1 MRKNL
6 RDVFLI
12 IFITALIIGGYFLV
26 DFIIEKVN
34 HKDFVTTAQELYKS
48 ALESK
53 TVDNNYF
60 DSKSNKLE
68 DTNLNYHIEFDNSG
82 NITYFLVYDDKN
94 VIEVEGDKVTEK
106 EIGLDSNYGDMT
118 NLELSQSVNYK
129 HYSLEKSY
137 TASESEYNNVI
148 PDEDELPI
156 MPDNPTTP
164 ETPSTPTNPETPST
178 PTTPETP
185 STSTTPETPS
195 TPTKPTTPETPST
208 PTNPSTP
215 DTSELPSKPTNP
227 TKPNLPEIVE
237 TKDPITYTTSKS
249 QYCKNTSTM
258 GHTENYSGDEYVY
271 TVSMGQVP
279 NGCYSVEITKIEID
293 DNENATLYVKNN
305 YPTINKMCTQAIAYP
320 CATATFSRKPN
331 SIKVVESR
339 SEVEFPIYG
348 QDEIEENVNEGTIS
362 YIIGESKVCKDIDI
376 PGYIITKNGKSA
388 TVNIGAGKK
397 NTGGYSVKIKSV
409 KIDSSNNVTIKAITS
424 KPGKGEYVTQAI
436 TYPCASLNF
445 IGEPTSVNVY
455 LDENKLEVVN
465 TK

>member
-12 IFITALIIGGYFLV
+12 IFITALIIGGYYLA
-26 DFIIEKVN
+26 DYIIGKTK

-53 TVDNNYF
+53 NGDNNYF

-156 MPDNPTTP
+156 MPDNPITP
-164 ETPSTPTNPETPST
+164 EKPNT

-185 STSTTPETPS
+185 STPTTPETPS

-208 PTNPSTP
+208 PKEPT
-215 DTSELPSKPTNP
+215 LPSNPTNP
-227 TKPNLPEIVE
+227 TKPTLPETID
-237 TKDPITYTTSKS
+237 TKTPITYTTSKS
-249 QYCKNTSTM
+249 QYCKNTSTV

-279 NGCYSVEITKIEID
+279 NGCYSVEITKIDID

-305 YPTINKMCTQAIAYP
+305 YPSINKMCTQAIAYP

-331 SIKVVESR
+331 SIKVIESKSDVEL
-339 SEVEFPIYG
+339 PIYD

-362 YIIGESKVCKDIDI
+362 YVIGKNKTCKDIYF
-376 PGYIITKNGKSA
+376 PGYIVTKNGKNV

-409 KIDSSNNVTIKAITS
+409 KIDSSNNVTINAVIS

-436 TYPCASLNF
+436 TYPCTSVDF
-445 IGEPTSVNVY
+445 IGEPTSINVY
-455 LDENKLEVVN
+455 LDENKLEIAN